1 MAGRLELNLLS
12 NYGIFEASYR
22 IKKSNKSRYIMKLI
36 TYLSFI
42 FFFSE
47 LLLLIVKR
55 SGNYSAKARQDNGSL
70 IIIWIMI
77 FIGFFGGFYLAKHTE
92 WNSVNYLI
100 AGAGLLLV
108 LIGFII
114 RWTAILQLG
123 KSFTVDVTIVD
134 VANLKTDGLYKSVRH
149 PSYSGLL
156 LIIMGF
162 SVTMNSIY
170 SYIALSVPVFLA
182 VSYRISVEEKV
193 LINEFGENY
202 NKYKAKTKKIIPGIY

>member
-1 MAGRLELNLLS
+1 
-12 NYGIFEASYR
+12 
-22 IKKSNKSRYIMKLI
+22 MKLI

-55 SGNYSAKARQDNGSL
+55 SGNYTTKARQDNGSL

-92 WNSVNYLI
+92 WNPVNYLI
-100 AGAGLLLV
+100 AAGGLLLV
-108 LIGFII
+108 LIGFMI

-123 KSFTVDVTIVD
+123 KSFTVDVAIVD

-182 VSYRISVEEKV
+182 VIYRISVEEKV

-202 NKYKAKTKKIIPGIY
+202 NKYKVRTKKIIPGIY